1 MCDTHR
7 EKDRMNRR
15 RKSGRDKCVTG
26 DLDEEQACQVGEHSV
41 MDVDM
46 GSDGEPAGLAP
57 ETPPPDTES
66 PVIFM
71 EPLLPPDEA
80 LPTTMLQ
87 QSEMSSYPGMPPQ
100 INTLLSYGSCL
111 SEAGVLA
118 EVTTDP
124 DVVGEVDIEISSQR
138 SGSLA
143 EEHCLDGQETSNHNQ
158 QDISSMIWGGAVS
171 PVSTSGSDSLAS
183 QSSPS
188 SSMRS
193 DATATADVS
202 SSPTTTSVMATSIPA
217 PSPGTSTSA
226 SHIQPQLQV
235 PYYMP
240 SPFPIPFTPG
250 QPPFLVSGPYPPMS
264 YVPRPAYTYGA
275 PIPGPFQ
282 AFQYAPPPPGQHGP
296 YALRPYP
303 YPPWGPYASG
313 AVDANWVDANAQG
326 QVQMQS
332 QGHVQ
337 GKTQRK
343 RGRAA
348 AAGEDGLR
356 IVLVQPKGSVDDP
369 AASSITSAITLT
381 PTPGPAG
388 PVSDPCESPP
398 SLSTANSPGAG
409 VSSATHSAVPTDSE
423 GQVATVSLFLKSRL
437 LYGSRAGHIFQR
449 VCSSEGC
456 RRRLP
461 NGALGSLCERCK
473 MRLKRRQEKTKLRL
487 KLEPRK
493 NRLPLRRLEA

>member
-1 MCDTHR
+1 
-7 EKDRMNRR
+7 MNRR
-15 RKSGRDKCVTG
+15 RKSGRDKCVAG
-26 DLDEEQACQVGEHSV
+26 DLDEEPAGQVGEHSV

-46 GSDGEPAGLAP
+46 GSDDELAGLVP
-57 ETPPPDTES
+57 ETPAPDTES

-80 LPTTMLQ
+80 LSTTMLP
-87 QSEMSSYPGMPPQ
+87 QSEMSDYPGMPSQ
-100 INTLLSYGSCL
+100 VNALLSYGSCL
-111 SEAGVLA
+111 SEPGVLT
-118 EVTTDP
+118 EVITDP
-124 DVVGEVDIEISSQR
+124 DVADEMDIGISTLQSVPE
-138 SGSLA
+138 GSLV
-143 EEHCLDGQETSNHNQ
+143 EEHCLDVQDTCNHNQ

-171 PVSTSGSDSLAS
+171 PVSTSDSDSLSS

-193 DATATADVS
+193 VATATADMS
-202 SSPTTTSVMATSIPA
+202 SSPATASVMATPIPA
-217 PSPGTSTSA
+217 PSPGMSTSV

-235 PYYMP
+235 PYYVP
-240 SPFPIPFTPG
+240 SPFPVSFTPG
-250 QPPFLVSGPYPPMS
+250 QPPFLVPGPYPPMS

-282 AFQYAPPPPGQHGP
+282 AFQYAPPPPGKHGP

-303 YPPWGPYASG
+303 YPPWGPYAGG
-313 AVDANWVDANAQG
+313 AVDTNWVDANAQG

-332 QGHVQ
+332 QGHGQ
-337 GKTQRK
+337 GKAQRK

-348 AAGEDGLR
+348 ATGEDGLR

-369 AASSITSAITLT
+369 ATSSITSAITLT
-381 PTPGPAG
+381 STSGSTG
-388 PVSDPCESPP
+388 PVSDPRP
-398 SLSTANSPGAG
+398 SLSTTNSPGTG
-409 VSSATHSAVPTDSE
+409 MSATTQSAVPMESE
-423 GQVATVSLFLKSRL
+423 GQVATVSIL
-437 LYGSRAGHIFQR
+437 LYPRSLHGSRPGHIFQR
-449 VCSSEGC
+449 LCSSEGC

-461 NGALGSLCERCK
+461 NGVLGSLCERCK

-493 NRLPLRRLEA
+493 NRLPLRRLET